1 MSDDDLGFAPPPFDP
16 AAALQTLG
24 RELRALGLSEREGRY
39 ERRGQHIA
47 RAALV
52 DGALQVAMVR
62 LPSRTPAWQTRTI
75 SQSAQLRDFVAEL
88 KKRMAGW
95 SDRDD

>member
-16 AAALQTLG
+16 TAALQTLG
-24 RELRALGLSEREGRY
+24 RELRALGLTEREGRY
-39 ERRGQHIA
+39 ERRGQQIA
-47 RAALV
+47 RTRLV
-52 DGALQVAMVR
+52 DGQLQAAMVR
-62 LPSRTPAWQTRTI
+62 QPGRTPEWQTRTI
-75 SQSAQLRDFVAEL
+75 GQAAQVRDFVAEL